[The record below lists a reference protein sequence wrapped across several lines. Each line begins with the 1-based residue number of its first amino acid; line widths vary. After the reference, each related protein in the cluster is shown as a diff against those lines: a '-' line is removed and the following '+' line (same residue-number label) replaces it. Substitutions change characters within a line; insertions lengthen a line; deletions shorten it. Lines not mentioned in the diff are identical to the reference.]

1 MTAVII
7 IVVVAL
13 LMVGSYYIRSRSLS
27 SGYAFLPDGLVRER
41 LNGMEVVYRGDAA
54 TFGAARMERRDGNII
69 LHLRGTP
76 YEMGY
81 QHGVLLEED
90 IREGVVPLFAVPVG
104 QMPEYRDKPLF
115 LKKLMMKYLEFAV
128 YAPIERNTPRAYLEE
143 LRGIADG
150 SGIDYRSIFIANFL
164 SDLTMAM
171 LPRVIARRLKALKLS
186 PECSDFAASGAAT
199 SDGKLI
205 IGRNTDYSGQGRW
218 MAHQTIF
225 FYHPED
231 QYSYVKVSTAGMLK
245 CNTAMN
251 ERGIVVGG
259 HFMGFA
265 GAKSSGVSFTIFEN
279 EIMRRTASI
288 DEAIT
293 LLRESRRGGSFGL
306 MISDGKTGNAVV
318 AEATRDFLGVRG
330 MENSTICLTNFAT
343 TPELKGVDLLA
354 RHNIMMRDLIG
365 RYKRLND
372 LIEKN
377 YGNITPKL
385 AAEFMGNHSDFIV
398 GRERPVGFVVGNTIN
413 VTSVI
418 FQPADGLFWAATG
431 SEPACNS
438 EYVGFDFR
446 AEMRGKASRVKPP
459 VLKGYRWEDNS
470 HEKALRAYMAA
481 FIAHSENPSDAVP
494 IRHLEIARGRD
505 PREPVF
511 SRILAE
517 IYLHRGEYDL
527 AEKLL
532 RESLDCKQSG
542 NEEAL
547 VYLRLGQACD
557 LMGKRDEALR
567 AYRIIVYLSEKH
579 GNDFISG
586 INSMVYGIA
595 RKHLALP
602 FCRRDIKEIPIGFNL
617 GSVLD

>member
-1 MTAVII
+1 MTVVII
-7 IVVVAL
+7 MIVGIL
-13 LMVGSYYIRSRSLS
+13 LIGASYYFRLRSLS
-27 SGYAFLPDGLVRER
+27 SGYTFLPDGMVRER
-41 LNGMEVVYRGDAA
+41 LNGMEVVHRGSVA
-54 TFGAARMERRDGNII
+54 TFGSARMERRNKNII

-81 QHGVLLEED
+81 QHGILLEKD

-128 YAPIERNTPRAYLEE
+128 YAPIERNTPRVYLEE

-171 LPRVIARRLKALKLS
+171 LPRVIAKRLKALKLR
-186 PECSDFAASGAAT
+186 PECSDFAASRAAT

-225 FYHPED
+225 FYQPEN

-265 GAKSSGVSFTIFEN
+265 GAKSPGVSFTIFEN
-279 EIMRRTASI
+279 EIMRKSASI
-288 DEAIT
+288 DEAIA

-318 AEATRDFLGVRG
+318 AEATRAFLGVRG

-354 RHNIMMRDLIG
+354 KHNVMMRDLTG
-365 RYKRLND
+365 RYKRLEK

-377 YGNITPKL
+377 YGDITPKL
-385 AAEFMGNHSDFIV
+385 AAEFMGNHDDFVV

-418 FQPADGLFWAATG
+418 FQPADGLFWVATG

-446 AEMRGKASRVKPP
+446 TEMRGKTSRVKPA
-459 VLKGYRWEDNS
+459 VLKGYRWRDAS
-470 HEKALRAYMAA
+470 HAKALRAYMAA
-481 FIAHSENPSDAVP
+481 FIAHNESPSGTES
-494 IRHLEIARGRD
+494 IKHLNIAREKD

-517 IYLHRGEYDL
+517 IYLHRGEYEL
-527 AEKLL
+527 AEGLL
-532 RESLDCKQSG
+532 RESLNCMQSN

-586 INSMVYGIA
+586 INSMVYGFA
-595 RKHLALP
+595 RKHLAIP
-602 FCRRDIKEIPIGFNL
+602 FCIRDIKEIPIGFSL
-617 GSVLD
+617 GSVLE